1 MLLTRYA
8 GTAALATNDCSTTV
22 TADLYCVDMDN
33 AQCCRESRSLNILWG
48 SIFAQGSYSL
58 PIGVYG
64 QPAPSPTLSLEWAS
78 PHRTLTAADLGM
90 ELQRSNESDTLY
102 VRERESVRECDGRA
116 WRV

>member
-1 MLLTRYA
+1 MSCCTVRPGNA
-8 GTAALATNDCSTTV
+8 TLASNDCS
-22 TADLYCVDMDN
+22 ASSELYCVDV
-33 AQCCRESRSLNILWG
+33 AQCCREFRKLNILWG

-90 ELQRSNESDTLY
+90 ELQKSNESDILY
-102 VRERESVRECDGRA
+102 VRERERVMECNGR
-116 WRV
+116 V